1 MKTNDILKVATGAG
15 SVLQKAANSLRDKSC
30 DIIEDKILKGN
41 YVTREEF
48 EKLQALVLKLKK
60 ELAELK
66 SDTVIARS
74 EATRQSSKN
83 NKV

>member
-1 MKTNDILKVATGAG
+1 MKTSDILKVATGAS

-48 EKLQALVLKLKK
+48 EKLQTVVLKLKK
-60 ELAELK
+60 ELADLK
-66 SDTVIARS
+66 SGS
-74 EATRQSSKN
+74 ETMSFPRKRESRLKKS
-83 NKV
+83 

>member
-1 MKTNDILKVATGAG
+1 MKTNDILKVATGAS

-48 EKLQALVLKLKK
+48 EKLQTLVLKLKK
-60 ELAELK
+60 DIETM
-66 SDTVIARS
+66 SSRGP
-74 EATRQSSKN
+74 ATGSK
-83 NKV
+83 K